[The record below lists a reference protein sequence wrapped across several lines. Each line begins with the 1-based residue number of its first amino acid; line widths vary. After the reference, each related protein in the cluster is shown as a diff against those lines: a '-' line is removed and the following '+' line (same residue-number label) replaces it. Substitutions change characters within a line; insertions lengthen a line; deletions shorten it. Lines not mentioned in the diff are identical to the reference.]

1 MLDRAQVLHVA
12 RLARLE
18 LSEAEVDQMAAE
30 LSKVLDH
37 VEQIRELD
45 LEGVSPTSHVI
56 DVAGV
61 VRADEPE
68 PSLTAEVALASAPE
82 PVDARG
88 RVERVAGHGRR
99 GQGESLD
106 LPRLEGGLPLLPERR
121 ARPAARDGDEGG
133 CAGPASITTCRAGSA
148 RR

>member
-18 LSEAEVDQMAAE
+18 LSEAEVERMAAE

-61 VRADEPE
+61 VRPDEPE
-68 PSLTAEVALASAPE
+68 PSLAPEVALASAPE
-82 PVDARG
+82 PVDG
-88 RVERVAGHGRR
+88 GFGVPSPGPSE
-99 GQGESLD
+99 ES
-106 LPRLEGGLPLLPERR
+106 
-121 ARPAARDGDEGG
+121 
-133 CAGPASITTCRAGSA
+133 
-148 RR
+148 